1 MSHKCED
8 EHDESPEFG
17 IQYSLYTKIDTENVE
32 CLNETVD
39 GSGKDVFKAWEN
51 RHDFE
56 RFTGTVKLKGL
67 IIIGGEEDTH
77 PSRMKLFKNRPKLTF
92 DDAQGCCDQEFE
104 LHPDNT
110 GTLEYNT
117 KVTKFTG
124 VSHLSIYFPQNYGA
138 DTTKVYYIGMR
149 GEFAQ

>member
-56 RFTGTVKLKGL
+56 KFVESDCDQELLFNIPFTGTVKLKGL

-117 KVTKFTG
+117 KLV
-124 VSHLSIYFPQNYGA
+124 VLSSTDPVDGPQ
-138 DTTKVYYIGMR
+138 
-149 GEFAQ
+149 